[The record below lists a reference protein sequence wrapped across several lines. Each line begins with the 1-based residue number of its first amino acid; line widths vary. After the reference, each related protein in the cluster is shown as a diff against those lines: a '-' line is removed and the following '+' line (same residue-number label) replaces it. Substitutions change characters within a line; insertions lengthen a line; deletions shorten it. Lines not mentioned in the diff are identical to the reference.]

1 MNQEIDVSGAS
12 DAGDHRS
19 RLLSDGAA
27 GVGICE
33 VLVVCAVRSE
43 SLGRSSIAGPH
54 AASGSLNG
62 NG

>member
-12 DAGDHRS
+12 VLGDHRS

-33 VLVVCAVRSE
+33 VLAVCAVRQPSYC
-43 SLGRSSIAGPH
+43 SWRLNDMGRD
-54 AASGSLNG
+54 LNVT
-62 NG
+62 